1 MTQSTVQIQADDRES
16 RGPVLEALKAQP
28 TVQLQVARL
37 PLGDYAID
45 DCLLV
50 ERKTLVDLTQ
60 SIVDGRLLE
69 QAHRLAASPM
79 QSLLIL
85 EGRAMDLAANGM
97 RREAIQGALI
107 SLTLVFGIPLLRA
120 RDAGETAR
128 LILFAAIQMRRQ
140 ATVALPR
147 SGRRPRGKPRL
158 QRQILQGL
166 PGIGPTRAERLIEHF
181 GTVEAVVTAGPERL
195 AEVPGIGPSV
205 AASIDW
211 AVKEPQPGYRV

>member
-16 RGPVLEALKAQP
+16 RGPVVEALKAQP
-28 TVQLQVARL
+28 TVQLQVGRL

-50 ERKTLVDLTQ
+50 ERKTVGDLVE
-60 SIVDGRLLE
+60 SIVDGRLLG
-69 QAHRLAASPM
+69 QARRLAAAPTKC
-79 QSLLIL
+79 LLIL
-85 EGRAMDLAANGM
+85 EGTAVDLAGTGM

-120 RDAGETAR
+120 RAATETAR
-128 LILFAAIQMRRQ
+128 LILFAASQMRRE
-140 ATVALPR
+140 ATGALPR
-147 SGRRPRGKPRL
+147 HGRRPRGKARL

-166 PGIGPTRAERLIEHF
+166 PGIGPSRAQRLIEHF